1 MLSTTS
7 EKVEDVSKMDSS
19 RLMAWEKATLGW
31 EEILTTFNVEDHPK
45 NDYRDSEDNPT
56 NHLPP
61 ALTSGLADKIVDN
74 IDNIYID
81 ASTEEFIAIISHELR
96 TPLTSIRGAIGLL
109 LSGKLGNISPKGKR
123 MLEIALSNTDRLE
136 RLTNVIESDP
146 ETQAKLITTEDLDR
160 LRLGNDLRSAIHRQE
175 LEVHYQ
181 SIVNLE
187 TSEIQGF
194 EALVRWRNQRLGV
207 IPPDQ
212 FIPIAEESD
221 LINPLGLFVL
231 KTACQQLHQ
240 WQQEFPRKR
249 PLTMSVNVSGRQLEN
264 PEFILEFQKILQD
277 IPLAPD
283 SLRLE
288 ITESVLMENQAMV
301 LETLHQIKELGI
313 KIYID
318 DFGTGYSSLSRL
330 YELPVDVMKI
340 DKSFI
345 HQQKWDLIYTLML
358 LAHSRRL
365 DVIVEGVET
374 KAQCDRLLELG
385 CVYGQGYLFAK
396 PVKAQTA
403 TEALVGQ
410 S

>member
-1 MLSTTS
+1 MLATTDK
-7 EKVEDVSKMDSS
+7 KVEDVSKMDSS
-19 RLMAWEKATLGW
+19 RLMAWEKTTLDW
-31 EEILTTFNVEDHPK
+31 EEVLTNFTVEDQPE
-45 NDYRDSEDNPT
+45 NSAEDNS
-56 NHLPP
+56 NQD
-61 ALTSGLADKIVDN
+61 LTPNLSSHFADKI
-74 IDNIYID
+74 IDNLNHLDDIAIE

-109 LSGKLGNISPKGKR
+109 LSGKLGNVSQKGQR

-160 LRLGNDLRSAIHRQE
+160 LRLGNDLRSAINRQE

-187 TSEIQGF
+187 TTEIMGF

-207 IPPDQ
+207 VPPDQ
-212 FIPIAEESD
+212 FIPIAEESN
-221 LINPLGLFVL
+221 LIIPLGLFVL

-240 WQQEFPRKR
+240 WQQEFPREI
-249 PLTMSVNVSGRQLEN
+249 PLTMSVNVSGRQLED
-264 PEFILEFQKILQD
+264 PEFILEVQNILQE
-277 IPLAPD
+277 IPLAPN

-288 ITESVLMENQAMV
+288 ITESVLMENQAIV
-301 LETLHQIKELGI
+301 LETLHQLKKLGI

-330 YELPVDVMKI
+330 YELPLDVMKI

-345 HQQKWDLIYTLML
+345 QQQKWDLIYTLML

-374 KAQCDRLLELG
+374 KVQCDRLLELG
-385 CVYGQGYLFAK
+385 CVHGQGYFFAK
-396 PVKAQTA
+396 PVKAETA
-403 TEALVGQ
+403 TESLLG
-410 S
+410 

>member
-1 MLSTTS
+1 
-7 EKVEDVSKMDSS
+7 MDSS

-31 EEILTTFNVEDHPK
+31 EEVLTTFTDDDHPE
-45 NDYRDSEDNPT
+45 NSAEDNPT
-56 NHLPP
+56 HD
-61 ALTSGLADKIVDN
+61 LTHDLISNLADN
-74 IDNIYID
+74 IDNIDDTDDID
-81 ASTEEFIAIISHELR
+81 DIDDITIEASTEEFIAIISHELR

-160 LRLGNDLRSAIHRQE
+160 LRLGNDLRSAINRQE

-187 TSEIQGF
+187 TGEIQGF

-207 IPPDQ
+207 VPPDQ

-240 WQQEFPRKR
+240 WQQEFPRER

-264 PEFILEFQKILQD
+264 PEFILEVQRILQE
-277 IPLAPD
+277 IPLAPS

-288 ITESVLMENQAMV
+288 ITESVLMENQVMV
-301 LETLHQIKELGI
+301 LETLHQLKKLGI

-330 YELPVDVMKI
+330 YELPLDVMKI

-345 HQQKWDLIYTLML
+345 QQQKWDLIYTLML

-374 KAQCDRLLELG
+374 QVQCDRLLELG
-385 CVYGQGYLFAK
+385 CVHGQGYFFAK
-396 PVKAQTA
+396 PVKAQTV
-403 TEALVGQ
+403 TESLLGR